1 MGATKL
7 PSRQK
12 PWEPLYTRVRSQ
24 RAFWEAG
31 KKGAERAYPV
41 WSARRVTPSDPNDPY
56 SPPPAWAFTLT
67 TSWSPYPSFSP
78 SLGPPPPVPLGSPR
92 GVAEI
97 PAAQTLGTARVRRRT
112 LHHPRPRAW
121 CPFSASSGIA
131 QRRGRTLGWV
141 TASSTG
147 FTAFVRRRPASL
159 GSIPPS
165 AAAKPEFPEP
175 PPSPRVPSSL
185 PARAALRAG
194 IRPEAPTAADPR
206 PPLSCS
212 PPGAT
217 DARRAPHPAGAALF
231 RGAG

>member
-1 MGATKL
+1 MGTSL
-7 PSRQK
+7 HLGPQPEGFLGS
-12 PWEPLYTRVRSQ
+12 WE
-24 RAFWEAG
+24 
-31 KKGAERAYPV
+31 KGAERAYPV

-112 LHHPRPRAW
+112 LHHPRPRA
-121 CPFSASSGIA
+121 S
-131 QRRGRTLGWV
+131 RGPTLGWV
-141 TASSTG
+141 TAFSTG
-147 FTAFVRRRPASL
+147 FTAFVRRRPAPL
-159 GSIPPS
+159 GSIPPP
-165 AAAKPEFPEP
+165 ATAKPEFPEP

-185 PARAALRAG
+185 PAREALRAG
-194 IRPEAPTAADPR
+194 ILPEAPTAADSR

-212 PPGAT
+212 APGAT
-217 DARRAPHPAGAALF
+217 DARRAPHPAGAALS